1 VDGSVVDWALESH
14 QAAVDTAYALPPDRV
29 VGDEYAE
36 MVLPVIDDLLTKA
49 GVRLARVL
57 NEALT
62 R

>member
-1 VDGSVVDWALESH
+1 VVDWALESH
-14 QAAVDTAYALPPDRV
+14 RAAVDTAYDLPPDRV
-29 VGDEYAE
+29 LGDEYAD
-36 MVLPVIDDLLTKA
+36 MALPVIDDMLAKA